1 MATGAAPDLPFG
13 AELVA
18 LTDALGSGAPSDP
31 AAERQRLVDAAGPE
45 AAERAIGVIATFQM
59 MNRALDGVGAPVNP
73 HLHPFAIEL
82 GFDPNHL
89 PR

>member
-1 MATGAAPDLPFG
+1 
-13 AELVA
+13 
-18 LTDALGSGAPSDP
+18 LTCA
-31 AAERQRLVDAAGPE
+31 E

-59 MNRALDGVGAPVNP
+59 MNRALDGVGAPVHP

-82 GFDPNHL
+82 GFNPNDL